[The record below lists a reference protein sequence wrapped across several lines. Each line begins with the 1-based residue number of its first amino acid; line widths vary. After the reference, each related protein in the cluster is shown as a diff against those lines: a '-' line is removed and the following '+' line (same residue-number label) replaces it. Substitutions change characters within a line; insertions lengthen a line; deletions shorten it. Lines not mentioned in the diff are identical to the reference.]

1 MQITKKI
8 TNAALIP
15 PIKPD
20 SDVLLD
26 ENGTPDWADGLI
38 FAQVRII
45 SATKEGTLKSAV
57 SVLDHY
63 TEMGVNALWI
73 CPVYEPG
80 VGGNGYSNL
89 GPHTVD
95 PAITGTTD
103 YEKGWLAV
111 KDFVDEA
118 HSRNIRILLDL
129 ISWGT
134 VKGAPLKE
142 EHPDWYTGLDEWG
155 GDAFDW
161 KNEEFKEWYIQTAV
175 NIVVTTG
182 CDGFRYDVEPRYAGY
197 AVDKEIRDRLHKL
210 GRKPFMMAESGNER
224 RGAYDCEQIGV
235 TNSIPGYFE
244 EEPVYYFINRSD
256 LVDSIKLGVNIGSG
270 LWKNKNCGCEHR
282 YYVNTVTCHDHRYPV
297 VKGNRLAIGYQAIFA
312 PFIPQWYIGE
322 EWNNPRNIIEGNGG
336 SVLYFNE
343 INWEAKN
350 IPENNEF
357 FEDVKKMIRIRRSY
371 PEIFSAFPPHFKDS
385 NICKVSATGGGLQA
399 YARYADST
407 ALLILPNV
415 FKEAKELKVT
425 IPFDE
430 MKLNTNA
437 KYLVKDAATGETL
450 MSGTAAEISEF
461 TVTVSPVDQRI
472 IELREIK

>member
-1 MQITKKI
+1 MQTKEKI
-8 TNAALIP
+8 TNSALIP
-15 PIKPD
+15 EIMPD
-20 SDVLLD
+20 DAVMLD

-38 FAQVRII
+38 FAQVRIAT
-45 SATKEGTLKSAV
+45 ATKEGTLKSAV

-63 TEMGVNALWI
+63 AEMGVNALWI

-80 VGGNGYSNL
+80 KGGNGYSNL

-224 RGAYDCEQIGV
+224 RNTYDCEQIGV
-235 TNSIPGYFE
+235 TNSIPGYYE

-322 EWNNPRNIIEGNGG
+322 EWNNPRNIIQGEGG

-343 INWEAKN
+343 INWETKK
-350 IPENNEF
+350 IPENDAF
-357 FEDVKKMIRIRRSY
+357 FEDVKKMIRIRRTY
-371 PEIFSAFPPHFKDS
+371 PEIFASFAPRFKDS
-385 NICKVSATGGGLQA
+385 NICKVTAEGGGLQA
-399 YARYADST
+399 YARYAKDI
-407 ALLILPNV
+407 ALLILPNIYNEEKTLNV
-415 FKEAKELKVT
+415 K
-425 IPFDE
+425 IPFEDI
-430 MKLNTNA
+430 KLS
-437 KYLVKDAATGETL
+437 KDGIFTLSDAETGEVL
-450 MSGTAAEISEF
+450 LNGTTNDVSEF
-461 TVTVSPVDQRI
+461 KVQVDPVDQRI
-472 IELREIK
+472 IEIRKIK

>member
-1 MQITKKI
+1 MEQKQII
-8 TNAALIP
+8 NNAALIP

-20 SDVLLD
+20 RAVLLD

-38 FAQVRII
+38 FAQVRIAT
-45 SATKEGTLKSAV
+45 ATKEGTLKSAV

-63 TEMGVNALWI
+63 AEMGVNGIWI
-73 CPVYEPG
+73 CPIYEPG
-80 VGGNGYSNL
+80 EGGNGYSNL

-95 PAITGTTD
+95 PAITGTAD
-103 YEKGWLAV
+103 YEKGLLAV
-111 KDFVDEA
+111 KEFVGEA
-118 HSRNIRILLDL
+118 HKRNIRILLDL

-175 NIVVTTG
+175 NIIVSTG

-210 GRKPFMMAESGNER
+210 GRKPFMMSESGNER
-224 RGAYDCEQIGV
+224 SNTYDCEQIGV

-244 EEPVYYFINRSD
+244 EEPIYYFINRSD

-297 VKGNRLAIGYQAIFA
+297 IKGNRLAIGYQAIFS

-322 EWNNPRNIIEGNGG
+322 EWNNPRNIIPGEGG

-350 IPENNEF
+350 LPANNRF
-357 FEDVKKMIRIRRSY
+357 FEDIKRMIRIRRSY
-371 PEIFSAFPPHFKDS
+371 PEIFSDFPPHFKDS
-385 NICKVSATGGGLQA
+385 NICKVSAFGGGLQA
-399 YARYADST
+399 YARYSCDT
-407 ALLILPNV
+407 ALLILPNIYDEP
-415 FKEAKELKVT
+415 KCLKFE
-425 IPFDE
+425 IPFE
-430 MKLNTNA
+430 AMKLNTDA
-437 KYLVKDAATGETL
+437 IYSVKDAATGELLFGGST
-450 MSGTAAEISEF
+450 AEIREL
-461 TVTVSPVDQRI
+461 TVMVPPVDQRV
-472 IELREIK
+472 IEIRGIK

>member
-1 MQITKKI
+1 MQTNKKI

-15 PIKPD
+15 EIMPD
-20 SDVLLD
+20 DAVTLD

-38 FAQVRII
+38 FAQVRIAT
-45 SATKEGTLKSAV
+45 ATKEGTLKSAV

-63 TEMGVNALWI
+63 AEMGVNGLWI

-80 VGGNGYSNL
+80 EGGNGYSNL

-95 PAITGTTD
+95 HAITGTTD

-111 KDFVDEA
+111 KEFVSEA
-118 HSRNIRILLDL
+118 HKRNIRILLDL

-134 VKGAPLKE
+134 VKGAPFKE
-142 EHPDWYTGLDEWG
+142 EHPEWYTGLDEWG

-175 NIVVTTG
+175 NIAVTTG
-182 CDGFRYDVEPRYAGY
+182 CDGFRYDVEPHYAGY

-210 GRKPFMMAESGNER
+210 GRKPFMMSESGNER
-224 RGAYDCEQIGV
+224 RNTYDCEQIGV

-297 VKGNRLAIGYQAIFA
+297 VKGNRLAIGYQAIFS

-322 EWNNPRNIIEGNGG
+322 EWNNPRNIIQGEGG

-343 INWEAKN
+343 INWETKN
-350 IPENNEF
+350 ISENNTF

-371 PEIFSAFPPHFKDS
+371 PEIFSAFPPRFKDS
-385 NICKVSATGGGLQA
+385 NICKVSALGGGLQA
-399 YARYADST
+399 YARYAGDT
-407 ALLILPNV
+407 ALLILPNIYEEP
-415 FKEAKELKVT
+415 KTLKIK
-425 IPFDE
+425 IPFEE
-430 MKLNTNA
+430 MKLNTDGV
-437 KYLVKDAATGETL
+437 YTVRDAATGETVIR
-450 MSGTAAEISEF
+450 GTAADIKEF
-461 TVTVSPVDQRI
+461 SVKVAAVDQRI
-472 IELREIK
+472 IEIRKIK